1 MRPRGPN
8 ADTKALFDERL
19 LGFKAS
25 RGGYARPSPLS
36 PWCARLPV
44 PSAAATIVAVS
55 AAIALADFPALFLID
70 TGAAEALAIAY
81 LSAFATIAATIA
93 FAVLAELPLI
103 VALIAKVRA
112 AVAGV
117 CFLNKGFH
125 LGGAVRKAET
135 DGCSRGNRSTGKDT
149 RCSNN

>member
-1 MRPRGPN
+1 MP
-8 ADTKALFDERL
+8 LFDEKL

-25 RGGYARPSPLS
+25 RLQGFEGRACASLPPQPLVR
-36 PWCARLPV
+36 ALPV

-81 LSAFATIAATIA
+81 LSACAAIPPTIA
-93 FAVLAELPLI
+93 FAFFAELPLI

-112 AVAGV
+112 AVAGGR
-117 CFLNKGFH
+117 FLNKRFH
-125 LGGAVRKAET
+125 FGGAVRKAET
-135 DGCSRGNRSTGKDT
+135 
-149 RCSNN
+149 